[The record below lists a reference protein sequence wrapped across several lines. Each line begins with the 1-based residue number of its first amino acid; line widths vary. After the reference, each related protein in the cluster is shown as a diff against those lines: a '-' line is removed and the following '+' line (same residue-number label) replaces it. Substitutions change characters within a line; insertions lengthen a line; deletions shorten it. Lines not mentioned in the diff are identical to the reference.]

1 MGGIKNLSNT
11 ELLQAYQ
18 LAISLNLEKEFIEI
32 LRKEMNRRNINRMQT
47 QDSN

>member
-1 MGGIKNLSNT
+1 MSGIKNLSNA

-32 LRKEMNRRNINRMQT
+32 LMKEINKRNIKRLQT
-47 QDSN
+47 LDSN